1 MRQIA
6 SPLALLD
13 SGPPRPYSLFVSHRA
28 RSLLD
33 TATKLNTRLQPH
45 GRTPLQM
52 VTLIWKIIPLHRCTV
67 AEIGGCSIFNRLCS
81 CGQSVEIATL
91 PWKIGNAHPNQPS
104 NALHCELNQI
114 AQIFHGQG
122 VFQCVGASA
131 VYQSFR
137 ISIQA
142 DFFSKTNYFCTLES
156 TTFNSLTQL
165 DQYLE
170 MENIWSGGKFA
181 GHTHCGKSTSFF

>member
-33 TATKLNTRLQPH
+33 TATKLNTRLQPDPWAH
-45 GRTPLQM
+45 PPLQM

-122 VFQCVGASA
+122 VFQCVGAGA
-131 VYQSFR
+131 VYHSFG
-137 ISIQA
+137 
-142 DFFSKTNYFCTLES
+142 N
-156 TTFNSLTQL
+156 FN
-165 DQYLE
+165 
-170 MENIWSGGKFA
+170 
-181 GHTHCGKSTSFF
+181 TSRFLLPWNPQP

>member
-1 MRQIA
+1 MVLRSRGQRCGRQRVHQLYQILA
-6 SPLALLD
+6 PRGHIHCLLATAPAHYQTPRLNSTLDFSPI
-13 SGPPRPYSLFVSHRA
+13 
-28 RSLLD
+28 
-33 TATKLNTRLQPH
+33 H
-45 GRTPLQM
+45 GRTPPLQM

-122 VFQCVGASA
+122 VFQCRCKCCVTR
-131 VYQSFR
+131 VLEFQSNQ
-137 ISIQA
+137 ISFQKQI
-142 DFFSKTNYFCTLES
+142 
-156 TTFNSLTQL
+156 TFVPWNPQL
-165 DQYLE
+165 
-170 MENIWSGGKFA
+170 
-181 GHTHCGKSTSFF
+181 

>member
-1 MRQIA
+1 MLISYSPSIVKNVFVSTWPACLFHVQVNIFVSLEDLYFLVYFRWKAFLWRRWLCRRVGNGFEELGSAMRQIA

-33 TATKLNTRLQPH
+33 TATKLNTRLQPDPWAH
-45 GRTPLQM
+45 PLQM

-67 AEIGGCSIFNRLCS
+67 AEIGGCSIFNRVCS

-114 AQIFHGQG
+114 AQIFHGQ
-122 VFQCVGASA
+122 
-131 VYQSFR
+131 
-137 ISIQA
+137 A
-142 DFFSKTNYFCTLES
+142 DFF
-156 TTFNSLTQL
+156 
-165 DQYLE
+165 
-170 MENIWSGGKFA
+170 
-181 GHTHCGKSTSFF
+181 

>member
-1 MRQIA
+1 MLCLELFECAYLYSPSTVKDVFVSTQWVWPFHVQGNIFSSFLKIYISWSTLDGRPPSLWRCWLCRRVGNGFEEPGSAMRQIA

-67 AEIGGCSIFNRLCS
+67 AEIGGCSIFNRQCS

-104 NALHCELNQI
+104 NALHCELN
-114 AQIFHGQG
+114 
-122 VFQCVGASA
+122 
-131 VYQSFR
+131 
-137 ISIQA
+137 
-142 DFFSKTNYFCTLES
+142 
-156 TTFNSLTQL
+156 
-165 DQYLE
+165 
-170 MENIWSGGKFA
+170 
-181 GHTHCGKSTSFF
+181 

>member
-1 MRQIA
+1 MFVFSFLKICISWSTLDGRPPCRCWLCRRVGNGFEEPGSAMRQIA

-33 TATKLNTRLQPH
+33 TATKLNTRLQPD
-45 GRTPLQM
+45 GRTPPLQM
-52 VTLIWKIIPLHRCTV
+52 VTLIWKIIPLHGCTV
-67 AEIGGCSIFNRLCS
+67 AEVGGCSIFNRLCS

-122 VFQCVGASA
+122 VFQCRCKCCAPE
-131 VYQSFR
+131 F
-137 ISIQA
+137 
-142 DFFSKTNYFCTLES
+142 
-156 TTFNSLTQL
+156 
-165 DQYLE
+165 
-170 MENIWSGGKFA
+170 
-181 GHTHCGKSTSFF
+181 

>member
-45 GRTPLQM
+45 GRTTPLQM

-67 AEIGGCSIFNRLCS
+67 AEIGGCSIFNRLYS

-122 VFQCVGASA
+122 VFQCRCKCCATRVLEF
-131 VYQSFR
+131 QFNQ
-137 ISIQA
+137 ISSQKQI
-142 DFFSKTNYFCTLES
+142 TLYPGIS
-156 TTFNSLTQL
+156 NSL
-165 DQYLE
+165 
-170 MENIWSGGKFA
+170 I
-181 GHTHCGKSTSFF
+181 